1 MDQMD
6 RLSKREREVV
16 ELLLEG
22 KSNKQ
27 IAFSLQITENT
38 VEFHLKN
45 IYSKYEVSSRT
56 ELILKLGQS
65 VVADRQD
72 NGNNRDGSD
81 VSNWFISLREA
92 VSKIGREFKMENLSV
107 SDARNATNPM
117 TFYEAI
123 LVGFKKYAEFHG
135 RASRAEFWWFM
146 LFIVLATTAFAY
158 ISETLAGIFSVAT
171 LLPILAAGAR
181 RLNDIGMNRWWL
193 LFLLVPVGGLVILGY
208 YWAQPP
214 VNPQP
219 DETFPA

>member
-1 MDQMD
+1 MDD
-6 RLSKREREVV
+6 LTGLSNREQEVTKH
-16 ELLLEG
+16 LLEG

-27 IAFSLQITENT
+27 IASALHISENT

-107 SDARNATNPM
+107 SGARNATNPM